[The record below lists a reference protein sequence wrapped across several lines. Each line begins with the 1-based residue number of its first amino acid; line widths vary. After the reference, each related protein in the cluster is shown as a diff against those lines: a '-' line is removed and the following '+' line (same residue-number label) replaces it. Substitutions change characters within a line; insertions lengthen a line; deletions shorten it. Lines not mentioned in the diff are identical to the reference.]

1 MLVKIQII
9 QYQRLFRTIPFCKSL
24 QSFSIIFMTKKF
36 CTDAAG
42 ISLGLLKNEKVF
54 QYPHCIV
61 IENHIFQTSFF
72 ASMRLFWFLNCD
84 NFPSFVVIIRFCL
97 PSASNGID
105 LQCTYDT
112 HHGKLQHCSK
122 RIHCVF
128 VYLPVSVVVAAHCHQ
143 YNTVHTV
150 PTTDKRDH
158 ELVVESVW
166 SICLICNCT
175 LPWVILC
182 VLLLGYTTKIQIK
195 AQA

>member
-1 MLVKIQII
+1 MRISFFFFSQKLRITFECG
-9 QYQRLFRTIPFCKSL
+9 LNSSAGCFRVNS
-24 QSFSIIFMTKKF
+24 
-36 CTDAAG
+36 
-42 ISLGLLKNEKVF
+42 VF
-54 QYPHCIV
+54 QI
-61 IENHIFQTSFF
+61 SFF
-72 ASMRLFWFLNCD
+72 ASMRLFWFHNCD

-105 LQCTYDT
+105 LQCIYDT

-175 LPWVILC
+175 LP
-182 VLLLGYTTKIQIK
+182 
-195 AQA
+195 